1 MTEMDARGGPAEPKA
16 SPYTRPQGVSSRSMV
31 LLGVA
36 TGLGLLHHVDHVL
49 RVDHSGWPF
58 LAEVTPF
65 TYSLAI
71 YPLLLVA
78 FLARSRPLISALLVA
93 LVLVAVLAAHV
104 FTETPADQ
112 FGVWAYNASSEPYAL
127 GQPNLLGIE
136 SPVLG
141 LLAAGLAIS
150 VSIGALATVLSLVA
164 DALTMRRVGTEGS

>member
-1 MTEMDARGGPAEPKA
+1 MTQTDASGCPAEPKA
-16 SPYTRPQGVSSRSMV
+16 YPYTRPQGVTRRSMV

-65 TYSLAI
+65 TYSLAV

-93 LVLVAVLAAHV
+93 LVLIAVLAAHV
-104 FTETPADQ
+104 FAETPADQ
-112 FGVWAYNASSEPYAL
+112 FGVWAYNASSETYAL

-141 LLAAGLAIS
+141 LLAAGLAIG
-150 VSIGALATVLSLVA
+150 VSIAALATVLSLIA
-164 DALTMRRVGTEGS
+164 DALRVRRVGPEGS